1 MVGFISGSVGIV
13 AEAIHSAIDLV
24 AAIIAWAS
32 VRIADRPPDEDHPF
46 GHGKAESISGAVE
59 AALIV
64 VAAVWIVYEAVH
76 KLFSGGAVDH
86 LPWAIGVMAVSALIN
101 TLVSRYLLKVAKEED
116 SLALEADGQ
125 HLATDVYTSLGV
137 ALGLSLVWLTG
148 WLWLDAATALA
159 VALWIGFI
167 GWRLVRKATDQLMD
181 AGLPKEDLQRITAI
195 LNDCPRIISWHK
207 LRTRKAGSRRHII
220 LHTVFP
226 PDIKLIDAHQVADDL
241 EKRIENAMAP
251 ACVVIHQEVDETRES
266 DPGPRLD

>member
-1 MVGFISGSVGIV
+1 MGFLSGSVGIV

-32 VRIADRPPDEDHPF
+32 VRIADRPPDENHPF

-64 VAAVWIVYEAVH
+64 VAAVWIIYEAVH
-76 KLFSGGAVDH
+76 KLLSGGAVEH
-86 LPWAIGVMAVSALIN
+86 LPWAIGVMVISALVN
-101 TLVSRYLLKVAKEED
+101 TLVSRHLLKVAKEED

-159 VALWIGFI
+159 VALWIGYI

-181 AGLPKEDLQRITAI
+181 AGLPKEDIQRITHI
-195 LNDCPRIISWHK
+195 LNDCPRIISWHN
-207 LRTRKAGSRRHII
+207 LRTRKAGSQRHII

-241 EKRIENAMAP
+241 EKRIEAAMAP
-251 ACVVIHQEVDETRES
+251 ACVVIHQEVDESRGA
-266 DPGPRLD
+266 DPDT